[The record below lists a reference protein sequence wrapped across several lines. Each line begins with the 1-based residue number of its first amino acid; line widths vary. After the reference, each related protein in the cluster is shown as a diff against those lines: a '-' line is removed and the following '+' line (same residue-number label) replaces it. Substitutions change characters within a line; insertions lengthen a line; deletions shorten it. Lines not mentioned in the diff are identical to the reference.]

1 MRVSSNENCAQW
13 RWATAPALLPAGA
26 GWVVGMVWEYGWQE
40 RESKR
45 AEESTQMSQVHAV
58 SQAVRPMSLAD
69 SGDPGGPR
77 PGQQR
82 RGRWGEEVQVF
93 HRLEHGHGR

>member
-1 MRVSSNENCAQW
+1 
-13 RWATAPALLPAGA
+13 
-26 GWVVGMVWEYGWQE
+26 MVWEYGWQE

-45 AEESTQMSQVHAV
+45 AEESTQLSQVHAV

-69 SGDPGGPR
+69 SGDPGGPG

-82 RGRWGEEVQVF
+82 GEVDGERRYRSFTDWSMAMDDEVFNHRWTLVFWRGRA
-93 HRLEHGHGR
+93 